1 MSYNNSSFE
10 TINAL
15 ARQAF
20 EADGGVHW
28 DAQDEC
34 VRTDYLVAAAF
45 RYNQGD
51 QHDRERPRIDAGKN
65 KQIEEVHQPAA
76 PGAKQ

>member
-28 DAQDEC
+28 DAQDEQT
-34 VRTDYLVAAAF
+34 RLYWREFAL
-45 RYNQGD
+45 GL
-51 QHDRERPRIDAGKN
+51 DRLAENKRDNHRSERPRVEAGEKN
-65 KQIEEVHQPAA
+65 EFK
-76 PGAKQ
+76 